1 MATTNAEVYQLPNRG
16 VIPLTFNEIRKIRA
30 LIPLNDNDVAKLGV
44 PAVRYH
50 NCSAYRVHPN
60 NSEYYLLIWKIEARL
75 RFFKR

>member
-1 MATTNAEVYQLPNRG
+1 MGALHKLPVRG
-16 VIPLTFNEIRKIRA
+16 SKPLDFNEIRKIRA
-30 LIPLNDNDVAKLGV
+30 LIPLLDNDVAKLGV

-60 NSEYYLLIWKIEARL
+60 NSEYHLLIWKIEARL